1 MVFQSARIKS
11 NVSPTFEGL
20 PILLRFFWPVPY
32 VSLSWPAENIK
43 PPKWSSQRDKP
54 SRPSGATNSFALAKH
69 LRRLGKTN
77 SILGPIFC
85 IPNNRPIV
93 RNAFD
98 WQPKI
103 SVLDRL
109 SRVTQAQLLST
120 RNSPSLSVC
129 LGRGLEWPNGK
140 YSSDSNDFAPM
151 SSTKAHTNSRRLAQN
166 HIEAH

>member
-98 WQPKI
+98 WRPKI
-103 SVLDRL
+103 QNQRPRSPFKGHTSSITL
-109 SRVTQAQLLST
+109 
-120 RNSPSLSVC
+120 NSKLPKP
-129 LGRGLEWPNGK
+129 LG
-140 YSSDSNDFAPM
+140 
-151 SSTKAHTNSRRLAQN
+151 
-166 HIEAH
+166 